1 MEIKN
6 ILNGVKD
13 LSMVVPEFQREY
25 VWSFIRLLYCIAYW
39 FIANNSLFS
48 GLS

>member
-25 VWSFIRLLYCIAYW
+25 VWLLLDYCIV
-39 FIANNSLFS
+39 
-48 GLS
+48 